1 MRIDEETLQQI
12 AARTGGR
19 YYRATDPQALN
30 QVYAE
35 IDRLERSPLT
45 GRRPVVRLDR
55 YLWLLIPTLGLVM
68 LEGALRATLFRRLP

>member
-1 MRIDEETLQQI
+1 
-12 AARTGGR
+12 
-19 YYRATDPQALN
+19 LN